1 MNELGASQKK
11 LFKNCS
17 GVTIEDFH
25 NVFCS
30 VSSSSISNNEI
41 YSNNNS
47 SRSNDNST
55 AAAAAAD
62 PTG

>member
-1 MNELGASQKK
+1 MTSFQYSA
-11 LFKNCS
+11 F
-17 GVTIEDFH
+17 GVIRETESLIEDFH
-25 NVFCS
+25 DVFCS